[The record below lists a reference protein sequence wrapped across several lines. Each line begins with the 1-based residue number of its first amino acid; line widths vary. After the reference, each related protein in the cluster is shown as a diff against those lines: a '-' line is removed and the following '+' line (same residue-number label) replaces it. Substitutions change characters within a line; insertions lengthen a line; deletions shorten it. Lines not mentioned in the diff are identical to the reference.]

1 MQKNAWTLLSIRPK
15 ERGREMQK
23 SGLKRGREMQKSG
36 LKRGRKMQKSGLIG
50 PCTGVDM
57 NTLAEP
63 QAFANLDDY
72 HQVIHNAIDLT
83 YHELMCTLEAL
94 LDKNE
99 RWVELGL
106 PHADH
111 DRLRKL
117 RMAFDATR
125 AEGFEG
131 RWAAYRATRIRGTS

>member
-1 MQKNAWTLLSIRPK
+1 MSTLI
-15 ERGREMQK
+15 
-23 SGLKRGREMQKSG
+23 
-36 LKRGRKMQKSGLIG
+36 
-50 PCTGVDM
+50 
-57 NTLAEP
+57 EP
-63 QAFANLDDY
+63 QAFANLEDF
-72 HQVIHNAIDLT
+72 HGVVFNAIDLS
-83 YHELMCTLEAL
+83 YHELVAALEAL

-131 RWAAYRATRIRGTS
+131 RWAAYRATRIRGAR